1 MATFK
6 DRTGRDWTIEF
17 DGPLLEQVEQ
27 ATGFDISQ
35 EDGTGLIEACAKG
48 PTIVRVCW
56 ILCQRQA
63 GTIPVTEEEFGRA
76 MASGDIIEG
85 AEKALKQALTFFT
98 RASRRDALTAV
109 FNSQERVT
117 AATVAAL
124 IEKVSD
130 KATQDLIVDA
140 MKARMTDTLEQI
152 VTRMRVSQSSV
163 NATPDTSASVPTA

>member
-63 GTIPVTEEEFGRA
+63 GTIPVTAEEFGRA
-76 MASGDIIEG
+76 MANGEAIEG
-85 AEKALKQALTFFT
+85 AEKALRQALTDFT
-98 RASRRDALTAV
+98 RPSRRGALTAV
-109 FNSQERVT
+109 LNSQERVT
-117 AATVAAL
+117 ADTVAAL
-124 IEKVSD
+124 VAKVTD
-130 KATQDLIVDA
+130 KATQEQIVGA
-140 MKARMTDTLEQI
+140 MKARMTDTLSQI
-152 VTRMRVSQSSV
+152 VTRMRASPSSV
-163 NATPDTSASVPTA
+163 NATPDTSASAPTA